1 MEEISCSSR
10 FRGSRRKHIR
20 RRIGWLGRYGWII
33 IVGITVLVNHKSYSR
48 QLEFVSEEVELIVG
62 DSTCTVKGS
71 YWFRNT
77 GSFSVDQTL
86 FYPFAVNELLPF
98 PDTIVVVE
106 NRSGRLVNFIRGEQG
121 VLFGVTV
128 PAFCTALYQV
138 SYTQRT
144 PALSMR
150 YILRTTSQWGK
161 PLERALYRVCLPR
174 QYVLTSS
181 TIIFQTFFEE
191 QETQVFEQCEENFL
205 PAVDFA
211 IQWKR
216 RMP

>member
-10 FRGSRRKHIR
+10 HKGSRREQIHGG
-20 RRIGWLGRYGWII
+20 IGWLGRYGWII
-33 IVGITVLVNHKSYSR
+33 ILGMTVLVNHKSYSR
-48 QLEFVSEEVELIVG
+48 QLGFVSEEVELIVG

-71 YWFRNT
+71 YWFRNL
-77 GSFSVDQTL
+77 GSSSIEQTL

-98 PDTIVVVE
+98 PDAIVVVE
-106 NRSGRLVNFIRGEQG
+106 NRSGRPMNFIRGEQG
-121 VLFGVTV
+121 VLFRVTV

-150 YILRTTSQWGK
+150 YILRTTSQWGRA
-161 PLERALYRVCLPR
+161 LERALYRIRLPR

-181 TIIFQTFFEE
+181 TIVFQTIFEE

-205 PAVDFA
+205 PAVDFV
-211 IQWKR
+211 IQWKG